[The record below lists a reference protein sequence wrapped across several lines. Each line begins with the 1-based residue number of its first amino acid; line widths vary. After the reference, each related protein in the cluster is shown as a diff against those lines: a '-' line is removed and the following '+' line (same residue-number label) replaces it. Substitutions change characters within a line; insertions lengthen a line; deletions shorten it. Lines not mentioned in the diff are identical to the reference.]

1 MHEKNIILKTKDGK
15 LDCKNFINNNKNAPT
30 VIFYMDAP
38 GIREE
43 LRAMCRRILKNG
55 YNVLLPNLFYRVGTE
70 GNYPFNQL
78 LYRNSKEEL
87 NKMISTM
94 NNTTNNMIIDD
105 TKYIIDYINNNFDNN
120 KGIGIVGYCMSGRF
134 VVSCGASYA
143 DKILAIASFY
153 GVEILTEKNDSPH
166 LVAHKIKGELYL
178 AFAEKDKWVPK
189 DTLSKIKKNFSKYK
203 NCFIEVYPSTDHGFA
218 FPERNTYVKEAAE
231 IHWKKLIYLFD
242 KNLKKSNF
250 IYGRCGRI

>member
-1 MHEKNIILKTKDGK
+1 
-15 LDCKNFINNNKNAPT
+15 
-30 VIFYMDAP
+30 MDAP

-43 LRAMCRRILKNG
+43 LRSMCRRILKNG

-70 GNYPFNQL
+70 RNYPFNQL
-78 LYRNSKEEL
+78 LYKKSKEEL

-105 TKYIIDYINNNFDNN
+105 TKYIIDYINNNFDNS

-134 VVSCGASYA
+134 VVSCGAYYA

-153 GVEILTEKNDSPH
+153 GVDIFTEKDDSPH
-166 LVAHKIKGELYL
+166 LLASKIKGELYL
-178 AFAEKDKWVPK
+178 AFAEKDRWVPK
-189 DTLSKIKKNFSKYK
+189 ATLNKIKKSFSKYK

-218 FPERNTYVKEAAE
+218 FPERDSYVKEAAK
-231 IHWKKLIYLFD
+231 IHWEKLIHLFD
-242 KNLKKSNF
+242 KNLKKK
-250 IYGRCGRI
+250 

>member
-1 MHEKNIILKTKDGK
+1 
-15 LDCKNFINNNKNAPT
+15 
-30 VIFYMDAP
+30 MDAP

-43 LRAMCRRILKNG
+43 LRTMCRRILKNG

-189 DTLSKIKKNFSKYK
+189 DTLSKIKKSFSKYK

>member
-1 MHEKNIILKTKDGK
+1 
-15 LDCKNFINNNKNAPT
+15 
-30 VIFYMDAP
+30 MDAP

-43 LRAMCRRILKNG
+43 LRTMCRRILKNG

-189 DTLSKIKKNFSKYK
+189 DTLSKIKKSFSKYK

-242 KNLKKSNF
+242 KNLKKK
-250 IYGRCGRI
+250 

>member
-1 MHEKNIILKTKDGK
+1 
-15 LDCKNFINNNKNAPT
+15 
-30 VIFYMDAP
+30 MDAP

-78 LYRNSKEEL
+78 PYKKSKEEL

-94 NNTTNNMIIDD
+94 NNTTNKMIIDD
-105 TKYIIDYINNNFDNN
+105 TKYIIDYINNNFKNSN
-120 KGIGIVGYCMSGRF
+120 SIGIVGYCMSGRF
-134 VVSCGASYA
+134 VVSCGAAYA
-143 DKILAIASFY
+143 NKILAIASFY
-153 GVEILTEKNDSPH
+153 GVDILTEKDDSPH
-166 LVAHKIKGELYL
+166 LIADKIKGELYL

-189 DTLSKIKKNFSKYK
+189 AKLSKIKKKFSKYK
-203 NCFIEVYPSTDHGFA
+203 NCSIDIYPSTDHGFA

-231 IHWKKLIYLFD
+231 IHWKKLIQLFD
-242 KNLKKSNF
+242 KNLKKL
-250 IYGRCGRI
+250 